1 MTDLKIKVILE
12 EQCEEVKFIL
22 PDKDRIL
29 VGVIVTLSHNNSA
42 ILEYY
47 NKKILEYKYQILECS
62 LPLHEILKCYN
73 SFW

>member
-12 EQCEEVKFIL
+12 GQYEEVEFIL

-29 VGVIVTLSHNNSA
+29 VGVIVTPSHNNIA

-47 NKKILEYKYQILECS
+47 NKKILEYKYSILECS
-62 LPLHEILKCYN
+62 FSLHEILKGYN